1 MKVRIMHALNMH
13 SYCTNT
19 FPKSQINLVGR
30 VLQTIENIFDKKT
43 QFLKNIDICTGK

>member
-1 MKVRIMHALNMH
+1 MKVRIMHALNMQ
-13 SYCTNT
+13 SYYTNT

-30 VLQTIENIFDKKT
+30 VLESIENIFDKKT